1 MHDHIRGQILELPYE
16 ILWVWLWNDTLAAGS
31 DKNSFAAAQGHHN
44 VFLKW
49 TDFRSLTSMKKG
61 LPKTLY
67 CWGFL
72 WPFPWRCRQGLYTFL
87 FSKVHQA
94 MNETSIK
101 GKKSLKNWKT
111 VLRLVSYGH
120 FFSVQSRSCVWLESS
135 MQMLW
140 IIIVNVD
147 NS

>member
-1 MHDHIRGQILELPYE
+1 MRGQILELPYE

-44 VFLKW
+44 VFVKW

-101 GKKSLKNWKT
+101 AKRVLAQFEKLKKCSQTCLIWSL
-111 VLRLVSYGH
+111 
-120 FFSVQSRSCVWLESS
+120 FSVQSRSCVWLESS

>member
-1 MHDHIRGQILELPYE
+1 MFLIFNYTKNFVQASSS
-16 ILWVWLWNDTLAAGS
+16 T
-31 DKNSFAAAQGHHN
+31 DKKFCCKIKLLFNTN
-44 VFLKW
+44 
-49 TDFRSLTSMKKG
+49 LTSLILMKKG